1 MTKRRF
7 YKNVAKDLTGTL
19 SLLKKDVAVRVEDKE
34 DIEFWQKMISYARPG
49 VKIKFYPYSST
60 GKNNHATGKK
70 ACLKYIKDLN
80 SRYLIAVDSDF
91 DYLLDNTNI
100 NINKYVLQTYT
111 YSWENHHCQIDGLE
125 QEWHQWNNCFSFAV
139 FLQSLSHILYA
150 PLLTLLWQKKQRQK
164 SFTLKRLIALIN
176 LQKISGH
183 GLNSNDGA
191 QLIQNI
197 QQAISTQ
204 LILKNPSS
212 VAFNTFKNLCQ
223 QKGLT
228 QETAYLYMQGHCIYD
243 LVNWMGREI
252 VDGNLAFK
260 EQVLDRSLRFSG
272 YTTIDHVVQD
282 IKTVL

>member
-100 NINKYVLQTYT
+100 NINRYVLQTYT